1 MTSPV
6 LGWTVW
12 PRVSWT
18 VTARRLE
25 AAVVWRAAGEAEV
38 TGGGAEVLGG
48 EAEVTGGGAGLELV
62 AVMRIL
68 CGLAPGRGLVRK
80 GRLELRG
87 DCALVSLV
95 TGLLSS
101 FFFRLTL
108 ILFLLSLA
116 PAGGPWLI
124 LTKGSDLCL
133 ILILGGSVTTS
144 S

>member
-6 LGWTVW
+6 LSWMVW

-38 TGGGAEVLGG
+38 PGGG
-48 EAEVTGGGAGLELV
+48 AEVTGGGAGLELV

>member
-38 TGGGAEVLGG
+38 PGGG
-48 EAEVTGGGAGLELV
+48 AEVTGGGAGLELV

>member
-38 TGGGAEVLGG
+38 TGGGA
-48 EAEVTGGGAGLELV
+48 GLELV

-80 GRLELRG
+80 GRLDLT
-87 DCALVSLV
+87 LVSLV

>member
-6 LGWTVW
+6 LSWMVW

-38 TGGGAEVLGG
+38 PGGG
-48 EAEVTGGGAGLELV
+48 AEVTGGGARLELV

-116 PAGGPWLI
+116 PAGGSWLI

>member
-25 AAVVWRAAGEAEV
+25 AAVVWRAAGDGEV
-38 TGGGAEVLGG
+38 PGGG
-48 EAEVTGGGAGLELV
+48 AEVTGGGAGLELV

-80 GRLELRG
+80 GRLDLT
-87 DCALVSLV
+87 LVSLV

-108 ILFLLSLA
+108 ILFLLWLA

>member
-1 MTSPV
+1 M
-6 LGWTVW
+6 W

-38 TGGGAEVLGG
+38 PGGG
-48 EAEVTGGGAGLELV
+48 AEVTGGGAGLELV

-80 GRLELRG
+80 GRLDLT
-87 DCALVSLV
+87 LVGLV

>member
-6 LGWTVW
+6 LSWMVW

-38 TGGGAEVLGG
+38 PGGG
-48 EAEVTGGGAGLELV
+48 AEVTGGGAGLELV

-80 GRLELRG
+80 GRLDLT
-87 DCALVSLV
+87 LVSLV

-144 S
+144 SCESGCGVPK

>member
-6 LGWTVW
+6 LSWMVW

-38 TGGGAEVLGG
+38 PGGG
-48 EAEVTGGGAGLELV
+48 AEVTGGGAGLELV

-108 ILFLLSLA
+108 ILFLLWLA